1 MNASKAPALDPAL
14 IGDAFASRERPVLTG
29 RAGAVAAADP
39 FAAAAAQEILT
50 IGGSAVDA
58 MVAAQAVL
66 AVVAPDA
73 CGLGGDMLCL
83 IREPGGKVLAVNG
96 TGAAPGKLT
105 RVTTD
110 GGASITVPGMVDA
123 WNVVLE
129 RYGRL
134 SFNRVLEPAI
144 RIARLGMRMPASLAR
159 AAEIQRPRLDRHG
172 ASHWGLLSAAPG
184 DLVIQNELAMTLDR
198 IGKEGSGGFYRGE
211 CAEAIAAA
219 VQAQGG
225 ALSVEDLARHET
237 VLAEPISVA
246 FRGARLLVQPP
257 ISQGVLLAMAAQA
270 LSGLGDLPEDR
281 LDHAAIELTEASFA
295 FRDQIAE
302 GGKLLKKK
310 LTLDLD
316 RSGQRGGPRAYL
328 HTAGVAVADRQ
339 GCVVAS
345 LVSVFDDFGSAVLVP
360 ECGFVLNNRAG
371 GFTKAPNDAAPGKR
385 PVHTLAPAL
394 LETPRGPIALSTPGA
409 DGQVQ
414 TLLQVVS
421 GLMIEG
427 IDLAQAVGRPRWRSE
442 NGLLLIEES
451 HPRQALLA
459 ALGHKVTPMRD
470 GDMKAGAVTAAG
482 SIDGAPVACADW
494 RRHTWAGIV

>member
-1 MNASKAPALDPAL
+1 MNAKSQSSADTL

-29 RAGAVAAADP
+29 RTGAVAAADP

-50 IGGSAVDA
+50 LGGSAVDA

-96 TGAAPGKLT
+96 TGAAPKKLG

-123 WNVVLE
+123 WGAALE
-129 RYGRL
+129 RHGRL

-144 RIARLGMRMPASLAR
+144 RIARLGMRMPAALAR
-159 AAEIQRPRLDRHG
+159 AAEIHRPRLERYG
-172 ASHWGLLSAAPG
+172 AAQWGLLNAAPG

-198 IGKEGSGGFYRGE
+198 IGKEGAGAFYRGD
-211 CAEAIAAA
+211 CADAIAAA
-219 VQAQGG
+219 VKAQGG
-225 ALSVEDLARHET
+225 ALSVADLAEHQT
-237 VLAEPISVA
+237 VLAEPISVS
-246 FRGARLLVQPP
+246 FRGAKLLVQPP
-257 ISQGVLLAMAAQA
+257 ISQGVLLAMAARA
-270 LSGLGDLPEDR
+270 LSALGDIAEDR

-295 FRDQIAE
+295 WRDHIAE
-302 GGKLLKKK
+302 GDKLLKKK
-310 LTLDLD
+310 LTLDLEK
-316 RSGQRGGPRAYL
+316 SGQRGGPRAYL

-339 GCVVAS
+339 GCVVSS

-371 GFTKAPNDAAPGKR
+371 GFTNAPNDAAPGKR
-385 PVHTLAPAL
+385 PVHTLAPVL
-394 LETPRGPIALSTPGA
+394 LETARGPIALSTPGA

-414 TLLQVVS
+414 TLLQVLS
-421 GLMIEG
+421 GLLIEG
-427 IDLAQAVGRPRWRSE
+427 IDLARAIGRPRWRSE
-442 NGLLLIEES
+442 NGQLLIEES

-459 ALGHKVTPMRD
+459 SLGHKVAPMPD
-470 GDMKAGAVTAAG
+470 GHMKAGAVTAAG
-482 SIDGAPVACADW
+482 SIDGAPVACGDW
-494 RRHTWAGIV
+494 RRNTWAGIV

>member
-1 MNASKAPALDPAL
+1 MNASRPQATGSTL
-14 IGDAFASRERPVLTG
+14 IADAFASRERPVLAG
-29 RAGAVAAADP
+29 RTGAVAAADP
-39 FAAAAAQEILT
+39 FAVAAAQEILT
-50 IGGSAVDA
+50 MGGSAVDA

-83 IREPGGKVLAVNG
+83 IREPDGKVLALNG
-96 TGAAPGKLT
+96 TGAAPKKLA
-105 RVTTD
+105 RVTSD
-110 GGASITVPGMVDA
+110 GGASVTVPGMVDA
-123 WNVVLE
+123 WHVALE

-144 RIARLGMRMPASLAR
+144 RIARLGMRMPAALAR
-159 AAEIQRPRLDRHG
+159 AVETQRPRLDRHG
-172 ASHWGLLSAAPG
+172 ASHWGLLAASAG

-198 IGKEGSGGFYRGE
+198 IGKEGAGAFYRGD
-211 CAEAIAAA
+211 CAEAIARA
-219 VQAQGG
+219 VKAQGG
-225 ALSVEDLARHET
+225 ALSAADLAEHQT
-237 VLAEPISVA
+237 VQAEPIAVR

-270 LSGLGDLPEDR
+270 LSGLGDVPEDR

-295 FRDQIAE
+295 YRDFIAE
-302 GGKLLKKK
+302 GSKLLEKK

-316 RSGQRGGPRAYL
+316 KAGQRGGPRAYL

-371 GFTKAPNDAAPGKR
+371 GFTRAPNDAAPGKR

-394 LETPRGPIALSTPGA
+394 LETARGPIALSTPGA

-414 TLLQVVS
+414 TLLQVLS

-427 IDLAQAVGRPRWRSE
+427 IDLARAIGRPRWRSE
-442 NGLLLIEES
+442 NGLLLVEES
-451 HPRQALLA
+451 HPRSALLA
-459 ALGHKVTPMRD
+459 ELGHKVTPMRD
-470 GDMKAGAVTAAG
+470 GDMRAGAVTAAG
-482 SIDGAPVACADW
+482 SIDGAPIACGDW
-494 RRHTWAGIV
+494 RRHSWSGIV